1 MAQNK
6 RRTTKT
12 KLTNAEYYNEV
23 FDAINGD
30 IYEVACILRA
40 LHLAMES
47 VKADEISDKEM
58 LPNLVLK
65 SAFKL
70 EKAIEWINNLS

>member
-12 KLTNAEYYNEV
+12 KLTDAEYYNEV

-40 LHLAMES
+40 LHLAMEGGR
-47 VKADEISDKEM
+47 VDEIPDKDM
-58 LPNLVLK
+58 LPHLVLN

-70 EKAIEWINNLS
+70 EKAVERINNLS